1 MARRSYAQSIGL
13 ELILRQTF
21 KIAGQIVGGAINLG
35 VNANRNEAGSVSY
48 TVYLVFIAL
57 RMFCTFMQ
65 SQVC

>member
-1 MARRSYAQSIGL
+1 MACRPYAQSIER
-13 ELILRQTF
+13 ELIIRQTF
-21 KIAGQIVGGAINLG
+21 KITGQIVGGAINLG

-57 RMFCTFMQ
+57 RMFFTLMQ